1 MKVSPLCIKMIAH
14 HEGVRY
20 KPYRCPAN
28 LWTIGIGHVMYPDH
42 AKLTMADRLKVDLHP
57 EDNRVWSK
65 EEVDAILASDLARF
79 ENLPKVNLMLSSALL
94 SILVWER
101 YSAAPSVKRC
111 CAGIMKRLRLSL

>member
-57 EDNRVWSK
+57 DDNRVWSK
-65 EEVDAILASDLARF
+65 PQTLGVR
-79 ENLPKVNLMLSSALL
+79 
-94 SILVWER
+94 
-101 YSAAPSVKRC
+101 
-111 CAGIMKRLRLSL
+111 